1 MNQALEIQELA
12 IVITAKNYD
21 PSLLNPGFL
30 KYSGIV
36 SSDWEL
42 AKKPVINNRG
52 AQIIFNNG
60 VYIAAQP
67 NRLMFVEALNSKE
80 DVKAAEIPQLAHRY
94 IEILRTIEYQAVGI
108 NFRGYATCSNTTVEE
123 NNYLIDNFIQPGEWQ
138 NCGTKPVKAGLN
150 LAFDYGEKQLSLS
163 INEAGL
169 KLPDSEQAPI
179 VLFSGNF
186 NYDLSSEELSQVLP
200 KLNSV
205 ITNWQQDLEIYAEV
219 VDKLQRNKSLKSS
232 RKKET
237 VAVQIDYRTHRTYA
251 VHLNCIWLRLKV
263 TYDHENFYI

>member
-36 SSDWEL
+36 ASDWEL
-42 AKKPVINNRG
+42 ARKPVINNRA

-67 NRLMFVEALNSKE
+67 NRLMFVEALNNKE
-80 DVKAAEIPQLAHRY
+80 DIKSAEIPQLAHRY
-94 IEILRTIEYQAVGI
+94 VEILRTIEYQAVGI
-108 NFRGYATCSNTTVEE
+108 NFRGYTTCTNTTVEE
-123 NNYLIDNFIQPGEWQ
+123 NNYLINNFIQPGEWQ
-138 NCGTKPVKAGLN
+138 NCGTKPVKTGLN

-186 NYDLSSEELSQVLP
+186 NYDLSSEELDKVLP

-205 ITNWQQDLEIYAEV
+205 ITKWQQDLEIYTEV
-219 VDKLQRNKSLKSS
+219 VGKLQKTDSAKSS
-232 RKKET
+232 NKKEA
-237 VAVQIDYRTHRTYA
+237 VAV
-251 VHLNCIWLRLKV
+251 
-263 TYDHENFYI
+263 

>member
-36 SSDWEL
+36 NSDWEL
-42 AKKPVINNRG
+42 ARKPVINNRS
-52 AQIIFNNG
+52 AQIVFNNG

-67 NRLMFVEALNSKE
+67 NRLMFVEALNNKE
-80 DVKAAEIPQLAHRY
+80 DINNAEIPSLAHRY
-94 IEILRTIEYQAVGI
+94 VEILRTIEYQAVGI
-108 NFRGYATCSNTTVEE
+108 NFRGYTTCTNTTVEE

-150 LAFDYGEKQLSLS
+150 LAFDYGDKQLSLS
-163 INEAGL
+163 VNEAGL

-186 NYDLSSEELSQVLP
+186 NYDLSSEELAQILP

-205 ITNWQQDLEIYAEV
+205 ITNWQQDLEIYTEV
-219 VDKLQRNKSLKSS
+219 IGKLQKNTSTKSS
-232 RKKET
+232 QKKE
-237 VAVQIDYRTHRTYA
+237 AVS
-251 VHLNCIWLRLKV
+251 V
-263 TYDHENFYI
+263 

>member
-1 MNQALEIQELA
+1 MSQTLEIQELA

-36 SSDWEL
+36 ASDWEL
-42 AKKPVINNRG
+42 AKKPIITNRG
-52 AQIIFNNG
+52 AQIVFNNG

-67 NRLMFVEALNSKE
+67 NRLMFVEALNNKE
-80 DVKAAEIPQLAHRY
+80 DLNNAEIPSLTRRY

-108 NFRGYATCSNTTVEE
+108 NFRGYKSCTNTTVEE

-150 LAFDYGEKQLSLS
+150 LAFDYGDKQLSLS

-169 KLPDSEQAPI
+169 KLPDSEQVPI
-179 VLFSGNF
+179 ILFSGNF
-186 NYDLSSEELSQVLP
+186 NYDLSSEELDQVLP

-205 ITNWQQDLEIYAEV
+205 VTNWHQDLEIYTEV
-219 VDKLQRNKSLKSS
+219 IDKLQQNTAAKSNKQ
-232 RKKET
+232 KEP
-237 VAVQIDYRTHRTYA
+237 VAA
-251 VHLNCIWLRLKV
+251 
-263 TYDHENFYI
+263 

>member
-36 SSDWEL
+36 NPNWEL
-42 AKKPVINNRG
+42 ARKPVINNRS
-52 AQIIFNNG
+52 AQIVFNNG

-80 DVKAAEIPQLAHRY
+80 DINNAEIPTLANRY
-94 IEILRTIEYQAVGI
+94 VEILRTIEYQAVGI
-108 NFRGYATCSNTTVEE
+108 NFRGYTNCTNTTVEE

-138 NCGTKPVKAGLN
+138 NCGSKPVKVGLN
-150 LAFDYGEKQLSLS
+150 LAFDYGDKQLSLS

-169 KLPDSEQAPI
+169 KLPDSEQVPI

-186 NYDLSSEELSQVLP
+186 NYDLNAEDIAQILP

-205 ITNWQQDLEIYAEV
+205 ITNWQQDLAIYTEV
-219 VDKLQRNKSLKSS
+219 IGKLQKNTSTQSS
-232 RKKET
+232 QKKEAVT
-237 VAVQIDYRTHRTYA
+237 V
-251 VHLNCIWLRLKV
+251 
-263 TYDHENFYI
+263 